1 MDGPY
6 HGCSLRGCCIMTC
19 IVEWHYDTQNIWKLS
34 SLKSCVMNSTPTTI
48 TVTWWQFDKNCSIL
62 DEISFKLNV
71 YQCNDLIESIS
82 LKIISCILFLV
93 CETFFNMIAFLSVM
107 FERYG
112 SDWMKRSIN
121 NQLFSQ
127 LAVAMMLNNNLVTP
141 CFMWR

>member
-1 MDGPY
+1 
-6 HGCSLRGCCIMTC
+6 
-19 IVEWHYDTQNIWKLS
+19 
-34 SLKSCVMNSTPTTI
+34 MNSTPTMI
-48 TVTWWQFDKNCSIL
+48 TVTWWQFDKNSSVL
-62 DEISFKLNV
+62 DEINFKLNI
-71 YQCNDLIESIS
+71 YQCNDLFETIG

-93 CETFFNMIAFLSVM
+93 CETFFNIFAILSVM

-127 LAVAMMLNNNLVTP
+127 LIIAMMLNNILVTP